1 MLTVISDSY
10 YIDHYSSTPYLIKQY
25 TQNIDLL
32 NMKCNSFH
40 IIKSTYLPALNL
52 VNKTDSTSLIF
63 VQTQGGEIIKEI
75 FQ

>member
-10 YIDHYSSTPYLIKQY
+10 YIDHYSSTLIKQY

-52 VNKTDSTSLIF
+52 VNKTDSTSLIL
-63 VQTQGGEIIKEI
+63 VQTQGGEKIKET